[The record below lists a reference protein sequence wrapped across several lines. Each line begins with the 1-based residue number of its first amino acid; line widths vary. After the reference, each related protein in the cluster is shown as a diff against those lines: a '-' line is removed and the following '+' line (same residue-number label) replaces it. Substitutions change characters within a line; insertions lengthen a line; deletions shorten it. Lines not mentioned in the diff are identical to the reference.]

1 MTTQAKILIVDDEAG
16 IRFSLEET
24 LSRDGYQVTTAES
37 GEAALACVAA
47 QPFDL
52 VLIDLRL
59 PGMSGMEVLTTL
71 RQQAPDTAVV
81 VLTAHASLETAVEA
95 LRQGAHDYLFKP
107 CKTVEL
113 RDSVRR
119 GLLSRRQK
127 LQQRELLHQ
136 LEQHLSSSLQNLRAT
151 MTEPPVAADARRPLD
166 GEAAPPDGG
175 PAEEEGRFLR
185 QGGLIVD
192 LTRHVITLDGQLLE
206 LSPTEF
212 NLLAYLASEA
222 PRVVSPQELVREVQG
237 YQSET
242 WEASETVRY
251 HVYRLRQKIKE
262 ATTGHADIIR
272 TVRGIGYTISK

>member
-16 IRFSLEET
+16 IRFAVGET
-24 LSRDGYQVTTAES
+24 LTRDGYQVTTAES
-37 GEAALACVAA
+37 GEAALVCVAA

-59 PGMSGMEVLTTL
+59 PGVGGMEVLAAL
-71 RQQAPDTAVV
+71 RQQSPDTVV
-81 VLTAHASLETAVEA
+81 IVLTAHASLETAVEA

-113 RDSVRR
+113 RESVRR

-127 LQQRELLHQ
+127 LQQRELLQQ
-136 LEQHLSSSLQNLRAT
+136 LEQHLSSGLQNLRAT
-151 MTEPPVAADARRPLD
+151 MTEPSAAADSPRRLE
-166 GEAAPPDGG
+166 GEAAAPPGDGL
-175 PAEEEGRFLR
+175 AEEEGRFLQ

-262 ATTGHADIIR
+262 ATGHAAIIR
-272 TVRGIGYTISK
+272 TVRGVGYTLGN

>member
-1 MTTQAKILIVDDEAG
+1 MATQARILIVDDEAG

-24 LSRDGYQVTTAES
+24 LARDGYQVATAEN

-47 QPFDL
+47 QPTDL

-59 PGMSGMEVLTTL
+59 PGMSGMEVLAAL
-71 RQQAPDTAVV
+71 RQQSPDTVV
-81 VLTAHASLETAVEA
+81 IVLTAHASLETAVEA

-113 RDSVRR
+113 RESVRR

-127 LQQRELLHQ
+127 LQQRELLQQ

-151 MTEPPVAADARRPLD
+151 LTEPPAAADAPRPVV
-166 GEAAPPDGG
+166 GEVAAPADAG
-175 PAEEEGRFLR
+175 PAEEGGRFLQ
-185 QGGLIVD
+185 QGELIVD
-192 LTRHVITLDGQLLE
+192 LTRHVITLAGQLLE

-262 ATTGHADIIR
+262 ATRHADIIR
-272 TVRGIGYTISK
+272 TVRGVGYTISK